1 MMSLVHRSVYQYF
14 LFCLLISITLIKKAI
29 MESHLH
35 PGIGIARSTDSP
47 ESTTICSSIA
57 TKPKK
62 EPETKASAYKEAKDK
77 SESEST
83 RDQGPSNQSSL
94 RVCVPNEHPTSCT
107 RDSSRCLDQTS
118 DDNDSSVFEDIFY
131 SPLEYSDD
139 EELIFNPNRMEKLG
153 SGGFGAC
160 YKTSRIPDGV
170 DIAVKLTTI
179 DDEYYDN
186 AW

>member
-1 MMSLVHRSVYQYF
+1 MD
-14 LFCLLISITLIKKAI
+14 
-29 MESHLH
+29 SHLH
-35 PGIGIARSTDSP
+35 PGTGIARITDAP

-57 TKPKK
+57 PNPTK
-62 EPETKASAYKEAKDK
+62 EPGTKASAYKEAKDE

-83 RDQGPSNQSSL
+83 NDQGPSRQSSL
-94 RVCVPNEHPTSCT
+94 RKGARVPNEHPTSGT

-118 DDNDSSVFEDIFY
+118 DDNDSSEFEDIFY

-139 EELIFNPNRMEKLG
+139 EELIFNPKRMEKLG

-170 DIAVKLTTI
+170 DIAVKISTI

>member
-1 MMSLVHRSVYQYF
+1 MDSR
-14 LFCLLISITLIKKAI
+14 
-29 MESHLH
+29 LH
-35 PGIGIARSTDSP
+35 PGTRIARNTDSP

-57 TKPKK
+57 TKPTE
-62 EPETKASAYKEAKDK
+62 EPGTKASSYKEAKDESK
-77 SESEST
+77 SESKST
-83 RDQGPSNQSSL
+83 LDQGSSSQSSL
-94 RVCVPNEHPTSCT
+94 RKGALVPNEHPTSGT

-118 DDNDSSVFEDIFY
+118 DDNDSSEFEDIFY

-139 EELIFNPNRMEKLG
+139 EELIFNPKRMEKLG

-160 YKTSRIPDGV
+160 YKTSRIPDGL
-170 DIAVKLTTI
+170 DIAVKISTI